1 MNGYLRVNTFL
12 RDVAF
17 INCQNIKTVYF
28 HVNYFETRKGK
39 YQANTILYNASLPLL
54 RDMAVHENKKLL
66 GDDWEGFRFSLIMHS
81 YVTAW
86 DVYHGTTE
94 DVLRIY
100 SSNRPG
106 LSKVCKK

>member
-28 HVNYFETRKGK
+28 HVKYFETRKGK
-39 YQANTILYNASLPLL
+39 YQATPMLLRASLGLL
-54 RDMAVHENKKLL
+54 RDVATRKNKKLL
-66 GDDWEGFRFSLIMHS
+66 GGWGGDYQFSVIMHT

-86 DVYHGTTE
+86 GVSNDVAKTDLH
-94 DVLRIY
+94 IY

-106 LSKVCKK
+106 LYKEW